1 MKILHFCAGLQF
13 WNGMANTARQFMGEE
28 IAQGHESS
36 VTDCLDG
43 IVSGIDVVYIH
54 GAWLPVL
61 WKVAKRAKSV
71 GAKLIIRP
79 AGSYDPVRLAYHGWK
94 KRLVAFFEHRM
105 LGRAD
110 VLLATCEA
118 EAGWIRDYAGR
129 KCHKVEITDLK
140 RFFKLN
146 RVEGDGFG
154 FRVSGSKLEEE
165 LGVGRQELGVRGEE
179 NFEPCRSVE
188 SVEGVSA
195 GGSFDLNH
203 GIHGIRGKGD
213 ELGVRDQELG
223 DRCLTHK
230 KLNVLYLGRRHP
242 LKGVEFLESAVA
254 ELNSSTHPLP
264 TPPLLKIVSN
274 AFGEE
279 LEKVWEWCDVL
290 VLPTLSENFGLV
302 IAEALERGKRVI
314 TTDGAPAWEEDCSL
328 ELELGEIWS
337 GYGGRLLYLKGYRYG
352 TKSKRIE
359 LLKKAIRF
367 FAKG

>member
-242 LKGVEFLESAVA
+242 LKGVEYLEKAVK
-254 ELNSSTHPLP
+254 ELGVRDVENNSKLETRNLE
-264 TPPLLKIVSN
+264 LKIVSN

-279 LEKVWEWCDVL
+279 LEKVWAWCDVL
-290 VLPTLSENFGLV
+290 VLPTLSENFGRV
-302 IAEALERGKRVI
+302 VAEALERGKRVI
-314 TTDGAPAWEEDCSL
+314 TTDGAPVWGD
-328 ELELGEIWS
+328 GND
-337 GYGGRLLYLKGYRYG
+337 YDGRLVYLRGFRDG
-352 TKSKRIE
+352 TDEVRIR
-359 LLKKAIRF
+359 LLKDALAQF
-367 FAKG
+367 VG